1 MKYPSKYTYLD
12 GGSFQKLIRKKK
24 KEIKVADEMQVN
36 AIRVSFRFSACCI
49 DGQVDYT
56 RVPECVHRRS
66 TKEFN
71 CTKYRGT
78 SKIIRMY
85 IILYKEVF
93 VRNFPNKHIRTKIH
107 EYLVQNGLTLG
118 SGSKY
123 LHVAV
128 DLQHAEYLL

>member
-1 MKYPSKYTYLD
+1 MKYPRKYTYLD
-12 GGSFQKLIRKKK
+12 GGSFQKLIG
-24 KEIKVADEMQVN
+24 IKVADEMQVN

-85 IILYKEVF
+85 ILLYKEVCCQEF
-93 VRNFPNKHIRTKIH
+93 S
-107 EYLVQNGLTLG
+107 Q
-118 SGSKY
+118 
-123 LHVAV
+123 
-128 DLQHAEYLL
+128 

>member
-1 MKYPSKYTYLD
+1 
-12 GGSFQKLIRKKK
+12 
-24 KEIKVADEMQVN
+24 MQVN

-107 EYLVQNGLTLG
+107 TSTYIVQNGLILE

-128 DLQHAEYLL
+128 HLQHAEYLL

>member
-85 IILYKEVF
+85 IILYKEVCCQQF
-93 VRNFPNKHIRTKIH
+93 S
-107 EYLVQNGLTLG
+107 Q
-118 SGSKY
+118 
-123 LHVAV
+123 
-128 DLQHAEYLL
+128 

>member
-1 MKYPSKYTYLD
+1 
-12 GGSFQKLIRKKK
+12 
-24 KEIKVADEMQVN
+24 MQVN

-71 CTKYRGT
+71 CTKHRGT
-78 SKIIRMY
+78 SKIIHMY
-85 IILYKEVF
+85 IILYKEVCCQEF
-93 VRNFPNKHIRTKIH
+93 SQ
-107 EYLVQNGLTLG
+107 YLVQNGLILG

>member
-12 GGSFQKLIRKKK
+12 GGSFQKLIRKKRK
-24 KEIKVADEMQVN
+24 KLKWLMKCKLMLYACP
-36 AIRVSFRFSACCI
+36 CCI

-85 IILYKEVF
+85 IILYKEVCCQEF
-93 VRNFPNKHIRTKIH
+93 S
-107 EYLVQNGLTLG
+107 Q
-118 SGSKY
+118 
-123 LHVAV
+123 
-128 DLQHAEYLL
+128 